1 VDCRRH
7 AVRVAAD
14 GELRIRDQP
23 VGAGDTCRRILQT
36 LPTWS
41 GIPASV
47 EDYVA
52 AADRS
57 PTVIASLGDE
67 DVGLLTLV
75 RHSRYAAEVYVMAV
89 LLELHRHGV
98 GRALLGHA
106 EGILA
111 ADGVEFLQVK
121 TLSPSKPDDG
131 YEKTRAFY
139 LASGFRPVEEFPDL
153 WDAENPALQ
162 MIKVIPK
169 VGVAQ

>member
-1 VDCRRH
+1 M
-7 AVRVAAD
+7 
-14 GELRIRDQP
+14 RDQT
-23 VGAGDTCRRILQT
+23 VGAGETCRRILNT
-36 LPTWS
+36 LPTWF

-57 PTVIASLGDE
+57 LTVIASLGAE

-89 LLELHRHGV
+89 LPELHHHGI
-98 GRALLGHA
+98 GWALLGHA
-106 EGILA
+106 EDILA
-111 ADGVEFLQVK
+111 AEGVEFLQVK
-121 TLSPSKPDDG
+121 TLAPSKPDDG
-131 YEKTRAFY
+131 YDKTRAFY
-139 LASGFRPVEEFPDL
+139 LAYGFRPLEEFPSL

-169 VGVAQ
+169 VGANE

>member
-1 VDCRRH
+1 MSSRRH

-14 GELRIRDQP
+14 GELRVRDQP
-23 VGAGDTCRRILQT
+23 VGAGETCRRILKT
-36 LPTWS
+36 LPTWF

-47 EDYVA
+47 EDDVA
-52 AADRS
+52 AA
-57 PTVIASLGDE
+57 
-67 DVGLLTLV
+67 
-75 RHSRYAAEVYVMAV
+75 AEVHVMAV
-89 LLELHRHGV
+89 LPELHRQAI

-121 TLSPSKPDDG
+121 TLAPSKPDDG
-131 YEKTRAFY
+131 YDKTRAFY
-139 LASGFRPVEEFPDL
+139 LAYGFRPLEEFRNL

-169 VGVAQ
+169 VGVTQ